1 MGPSVHILFN
11 LLFVSLDMSW
21 VHLIALIT
29 QSVISYTDRE
39 VLKTINFLLLYGVF
53 IYARS
58 CTSTTVLI
66 SKCSADLIT
75 KLQSESINYAPR
87 PMFWKSLCS
96 LGN

>member
-29 QSVISYTDRE
+29 QSFISYIDRE
-39 VLKTINFLLLYGVF
+39 VLKTINFLLYGVF
-53 IYARS
+53 ICARS
-58 CTSTTVLI
+58 CTSTAVLI
-66 SKCSADLIT
+66 SKSSADLIT